1 MDEGKRFLKL
11 NFHGDPNVG
20 LHGLATDKFC
30 LLGRCATEKQVA
42 EIESVLKVPVF
53 QIGLYGTDL
62 VGLFAVAA
70 HNSVLLPEII
80 FPSEL
85 EKIKKELAKINVKVH
100 TLKTEHTAL
109 GNGILINE
117 KHGII
122 STVYD
127 KKTTEHIKKA
137 FPDVKFE
144 QFDLSGLTIP
154 GSLGKVTQKGGI
166 FSPNI
171 SDAEIKNLEKLFGFE
186 IGLGTVNMGN
196 PFVSSGIIANSNGL
210 VIGSMSSGYEMSR
223 IFESLGFFVSVA

>member
-1 MDEGKRFLKL
+1 MAQDKRFLKL

-42 EIESVLKVPVF
+42 EIGHVLEVPVF

-62 VGLFAVAA
+62 VGLFAVATSDA
-70 HNSVLLPEII
+70 VLLPDII
-80 FPSEL
+80 FPNEL
-85 EKIKKELAKINVKVH
+85 EKIKEALAKIGVKIHVI
-100 TLKTEHTAL
+100 KTEHTAL
-109 GNGILINE
+109 GNSILINE
-117 KHGII
+117 NHGII

-127 KKTTEHIKKA
+127 KKTTEQIKKV
-137 FPDVKFE
+137 FPKVKFE

-154 GSLGKVTQKGGI
+154 GSLGKVTSKGGL

-171 SDAEIKNLEKLFGFE
+171 SDAEIKKLEKLFGFE

-210 VIGSMSSGYEMSR
+210 LVGTMSSGYEMSR
-223 IFESLGFFVSVA
+223 IFESLGLFVSVA

>member
-1 MDEGKRFLKL
+1 MSEDKRFLKL

-20 LHGLATDKFC
+20 LHGLATEKFC
-30 LLGRCATEKQVA
+30 LLGRCVNEKQSA
-42 EIESVLKVPVF
+42 EIEKVLKVPAFHV
-53 QIGLYGTDL
+53 GLYGTDL
-62 VGLFAVAA
+62 IGLFAVAT
-70 HNSVLLPEII
+70 HSSILLPDIV
-80 FPSEL
+80 FPNEL
-85 EKIKKELAKINVKVH
+85 KKIREEMSKTNVKVH

-109 GNGILINE
+109 GNNILINE
-117 KHGII
+117 NRGII

-127 KKTTEHIKKA
+127 KKSAEQIKKA

-154 GSLGKVTQKGGI
+154 GSLGKVTSKGGI

-171 SDAEIKNLEKLFGFE
+171 SDAEIKKLEKLFGFE

-196 PFVSSGIIANSNGL
+196 PFVSSGIIANSNG
-210 VIGSMSSGYEMSR
+210 VIVGSMSSGYEISR

>member
-1 MDEGKRFLKL
+1 MDNKRFLKL

-30 LLGRCATEKQVA
+30 LLGRCATEKQID
-42 EIESVLKVPVF
+42 EIKQVLGVPIFPV
-53 QIGLYGTDL
+53 GLYGTDL

-70 HNSVLLPEII
+70 QDSVLLPEII
-80 FPSEL
+80 FPHEL
-85 EKIKKELAKINVKVH
+85 DKIKKELAKIGVKIY
-100 TLKTEHTAL
+100 TIKTEHTAL
-109 GNGILINE
+109 GNNILIND

-127 KKTTEHIKKA
+127 KKAVAQIKKA

-144 QFDLSGLTIP
+144 QFDLSGLAIP
-154 GSLGKVTQKGGI
+154 GSLGKVTSKGGI

-171 SDAEIKNLEKLFGFE
+171 SDAEIKMLEKLFGFE

-210 VIGSMSSGYEMSR
+210 VIGTMSSGYEMSR
-223 IFESLGFFVSVA
+223 IFESLGFFTSVV

>member
-1 MDEGKRFLKL
+1 MAQENRFLKL

-20 LHGLATDKFC
+20 LHGLATNRFC
-30 LLGRCATEKQVA
+30 LLGRCATDEQTAHIEK
-42 EIESVLKVPVF
+42 VLKVPVF
-53 QIGLYGTDL
+53 RVGLYGTDL
-62 VGLFAVAA
+62 VGLFAVATC
-70 HNSVLLPEII
+70 NSILLPDII
-80 FPSEL
+80 FPNEL
-85 EKIKKELAKINVKVH
+85 EKLKKEMAEVAVKVY

-127 KKTTEHIKKA
+127 KKAVAQIKKA

-144 QFDLSGLTIP
+144 QFDISGLTIP
-154 GSLGKVTQKGGI
+154 GSLGKVTVAGGM

-171 SDAEIKNLEKLFGFE
+171 SDAEIKKIEKLFGFE

-196 PFVSSGIIANSNGL
+196 PFVSSGIIANAWGL
-210 VIGSMSSGYEMSR
+210 IVGSMCSGYEMSR
-223 IFESLGFFVSVA
+223 IFESLGFFTSVA